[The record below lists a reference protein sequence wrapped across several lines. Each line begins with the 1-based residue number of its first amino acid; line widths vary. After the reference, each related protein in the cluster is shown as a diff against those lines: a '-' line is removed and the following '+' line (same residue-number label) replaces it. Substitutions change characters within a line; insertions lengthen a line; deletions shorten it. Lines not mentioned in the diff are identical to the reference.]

1 MHEHI
6 DKLLIDGK
14 EEEAIILIERVWEK
28 ERQIENKTIAD
39 LARKIDAL
47 EKRFG
52 IRNEQ
57 YDKGLL

>member
-28 ERQIENKTIAD
+28 ERETENKTIAD

-52 IRNEQ
+52 IKE
-57 YDKGLL
+57 

>member
-1 MHEHI
+1 MHERI
-6 DKLLIDGK
+6 DQLLIDGK

-28 ERQIENKTIAD
+28 ERETKNKTIAD

-52 IRNEQ
+52 IKE
-57 YDKGLL
+57 

>member
-28 ERQIENKTIAD
+28 ERKTENKTIAV

-52 IRNEQ
+52 IKE
-57 YDKGLL
+57 